1 MMGDMTGITP
11 PCMNWSSSDPPS
23 AFRSFQHYCELIFD
37 GPLTKKTD
45 QEKIT
50 YALLWLGQEGI
61 RIYKAW
67 SIEFKTVKELFE
79 AFSKHFQPK
88 TNFRLERFRLQKFQQ
103 ESGETVDDFMSRC
116 RTQVQK
122 CKFSEQ
128 SEINDRLI
136 EQLIL
141 GTRHKK
147 VQEVLLSKDEKLSL
161 DTALDIART
170 QEATEAD
177 MRSLRN
183 HGNQAVN
190 IDAVT
195 QGRYQ
200 SRCGS
205 CNLSHPPRK
214 CPAYGTTCKECGRP
228 NHWAVACRSKKPRQ
242 PWRGKNPQPPRG
254 KPKFHD
260 QHGGSPKGKRLHEMT
275 QQTPNQDDL
284 QDDLQDDFETLHF
297 EYISINEISTTEAF
311 AEIDIQLKPNKPA
324 ILKAKVDTGAEGNI
338 LPLRLYR
345 QMYPDKIDVS
355 GSPKKGV
362 LQPNTTVITAYN
374 QTIIPNLGTH
384 TLHCAHKQAEVEA
397 EFYVVDNSGPA
408 IIGLPTLVDL
418 GLVTLNCSI
427 ETVNTPCTIKD
438 EGHLRELYPSR
449 FEGIGNFKGEH
460 HIVIDKEVP
469 PVVHPARR
477 CPISIKDEIKKEID
491 QMVELDVI
499 TPVQEPTDW
508 VSSLVYTQK
517 PNGRWRI
524 CLDPRDLNKAIK
536 RSHMPTQTLDEV
548 RHKFNGATIF
558 STLDAKHGYW
568 SVKLD
573 QESSKLT
580 TFNSPFGRYRFKR
593 LPFGLCISQDI
604 FQAKM
609 TQILEGC
616 PGVIGLA
623 DDIAVIGRTE
633 EEHDAN
639 LHNLMQVATQHG
651 LVFNWEKC
659 QIKRDRIRFFGLV
672 FDKHGAH
679 PDAQRVTAMRAIEP
693 PRSKKELQ
701 EFLGIATYMS
711 PFIPNL
717 SALTEP
723 LRNLLKKDRVF
734 AWSPSHQKAFQKTKD
749 AICRDVTLA
758 YFDPRKEVVL
768 EVDASTQG
776 LGAALMQEGQPIAFA
791 SKSLT
796 DAESR
801 YANIE
806 REMLAVVY
814 ACEKFHAYVYGREFT
829 VLSDHKPLEM
839 ITLKNLGSAPPRLQR
854 FLLRLQ
860 GYNMK
865 VKYKPGKEMLLSDAM
880 SRLNPLPDE
889 SNEPHIQINFVMFS
903 DQKLQEIQTS
913 TSQDTELCALRD
925 VILEG
930 WPEERREVHQ
940 SLRKYWPFRDE
951 LSIENGIIL
960 KGPRIIIPQRL
971 REEYLHKVHEAHQGV
986 TKCQLRAKASIFWQG
1001 INKDIEELVNKC
1013 SICQKYG
1020 NAQTPETLRPH
1031 ELSSRP
1037 WQTIAADLFMFGGA
1051 EYLLVADTYSK
1062 FPIVRKMTGHPT
1074 SATII
1079 TALKE
1084 MFSEHGTPEKLISD
1098 NGPQFSSAVFEA
1110 FSKEWN
1116 FKHVTSSPRYP
1127 QSNGF
1132 IERQVKTVKA
1142 AMEKAKDADADPSKA
1157 LQYLRATPI
1166 DAHLPS
1172 PSELLL
1178 GRKIRTNLPSK
1189 ITNQLPEKD
1198 AIYQR
1203 LQTRQDEQ
1211 KKYFDKLHPN
1221 NLPPLQEGQQIRVQN
1236 QETGKWVRGRI
1247 TNRRPEPRS
1256 YELETESGQILRRNR
1271 RHIRGTEEEEIRPQ
1285 EHGHTYHDKH
1295 NHNTPTA
1302 HSEEQTSEQS
1312 NTQTHGQPY
1321 TTRFGRKVQ
1330 TPQRYSDYKM

>member
-11 PCMNWSSSDPPS
+11 PCMNWSSNDPPT
-23 AFRSFQHYCELIFD
+23 AFRSFQHYCELIFE
-37 GPLTKKTD
+37 GPLTKKSE

-61 RIYKAW
+61 RIFKAW
-67 SIEFKTVKELFE
+67 NVEVNTVKELFE
-79 AFSKHFQPK
+79 AFAKHFQPK

-103 ESGETVDDFMSRC
+103 EPGETVDDFMSKC

-128 SEINDRLI
+128 EMNDRLI
-136 EQLIL
+136 EQLIV
-141 GTRHKK
+141 GTRLKK
-147 VQEVLLSKDEKLSL
+147 VQEILLSKDEKLTL

-170 QEATEAD
+170 QEATEAN
-177 MRSLRN
+177 MKSLRS
-183 HGNQAVN
+183 QAVN
-190 IDAVT
+190 VDAVKK
-195 QGRYQ
+195 QGQ
-200 SRCGS
+200 SRCGN
-205 CNLSHPPRK
+205 CNWSHPPRK
-214 CPAYGTTCKECGRP
+214 CPAYGTTCKECGKP
-228 NHWAVACRSKKPRQ
+228 NHWAVVCRSKKYKQ
-242 PWRGKNPQPPRG
+242 SWKGKNPQPTKGETRPSDQHKGKPNSSIRHKG
-254 KPKFHD
+254 KPK
-260 QHGGSPKGKRLHEMT
+260 KLHEMT
-275 QQTPNQDDL
+275 QSSQSPDDL
-284 QDDLQDDFETLHF
+284 QEELETLKF
-297 EYISINEISTTEAF
+297 ECISIDTISTSEAF
-311 AEIDIQLKPNKPA
+311 AKIDILLKPNVPA
-324 ILKAKVDTGAEGNI
+324 TLKAKVDTGAEGNI
-338 LPLRLYR
+338 LPLRIYR
-345 QMYPDKIDVS
+345 QMYPNNIDAS
-355 GSPKKGV
+355 GLPKKGA

-374 QTIIPNLGTH
+374 RTTIPNLGTH

-397 EFYVVDNSGPA
+397 EFYVVDNNGPA
-408 IIGLPTLVDL
+408 IIGLPTSVDL
-418 GLVTLNCSI
+418 DLVTLNCAI
-427 ETVNTPCTIKD
+427 ETVHTPCRIKD
-438 EGHLRELYPSR
+438 EEHLRELYPTR
-449 FEGIGNFKGEH
+449 FKGIGNFDGEH

-469 PVVHPARR
+469 PVIHPPRR
-477 CPISIKDEIKKEID
+477 CPISIKDEIKAEID
-491 QMVELDVI
+491 QMVEMDVI

-517 PNGRWRI
+517 PNGKWRI

-536 RSHMPTQTLDEV
+536 RSHMPTQNLDEM

-568 SVKLD
+568 AVKLD
-573 QESSKLT
+573 QESSLLT

-593 LPFGLCISQDI
+593 LPFGLCTSQDI

-609 TQILEGC
+609 NQILEGC
-616 PGVIGLA
+616 PGVIGMA
-623 DDIAVIGRTE
+623 DDIAVIGKSE

-639 LHNLMQVATQHG
+639 LHNLMKVATQHG

-659 QIKRDRIRFFGLV
+659 QIKRDRIRFYGLV

-679 PDAQRVTAMRAIEP
+679 PDPQRVTAMSAIEP
-693 PRSKKELQ
+693 PRNKKELQ

-711 PFIPNL
+711 PFVPNL

-723 LRNLLKKDRVF
+723 LRNLLKKDREF
-734 AWSPSHQKAFQKTKD
+734 AWSPSHQKAFQKTKE

-758 YFDPRKEVVL
+758 YFDPKKEVVL

-796 DAESR
+796 DTERR

-814 ACEKFHAYVYGREFT
+814 ACEKFHAYVYGRAFT

-839 ITLKNLGSAPPRLQR
+839 ITVKNLGSAPPRLQR

-860 GYNMK
+860 GYNME

-880 SRLNPLPDE
+880 SRLNPLPAE
-889 SNEPHIQINFVMFS
+889 SNEPHIHIDFVMFS
-903 DQKLQEIQTS
+903 DQKLQEIRTA
-913 TSQDTELCALRD
+913 TFQDMELCALRD

-930 WPEERREVHQ
+930 WPEERKEVHQ
-940 SLRKYWPFRDE
+940 SLRKYWPYRDE
-951 LSIENGIIL
+951 LSIENGILL
-960 KGPRIIIPQRL
+960 KGPRIIIPERIK
-971 REEYLHKVHEAHQGV
+971 EEYLHKVHEAHQGV
-986 TKCQLRAKASIFWQG
+986 TKCQLRAKASIFWHG
-1001 INKDIEELVNKC
+1001 INKDIEELVSSC

-1020 NAQTPETLRPH
+1020 SAQPSETLRPH
-1031 ELSSRP
+1031 EISSRP
-1037 WQTIAADLFMFGGA
+1037 WQTIAADLFMSGGA

-1062 FPIVRKMTGHPT
+1062 FPIVRKMPGSIT
-1074 SATII
+1074 SAAVI

-1084 MFSEHGTPEKLISD
+1084 IFSEHGTPEKLISD
-1098 NGPQFSSAVFEA
+1098 NGPQFSSAVFES
-1110 FSKEWN
+1110 FKKDWN
-1116 FKHVTSSPRYP
+1116 FNHVTSSPRYP

-1142 AMEKAKDADADPSKA
+1142 AMEKARDAHTDPNKA

-1178 GRKIRTNLPSK
+1178 GRKIRTNLPGK
-1189 ITNQLPEKD
+1189 IPNQLPEKD

-1203 LQTRQDEQ
+1203 LQSRQDEQ
-1211 KKYFDKLHPN
+1211 KAYFDKRHPT
-1221 NLPPLQEGQQIRVQN
+1221 NLPPMQEGQQIRVQN
-1236 QETGKWVRGRI
+1236 QETGKWERGRI
-1247 TNRRPEPRS
+1247 TKKRPEPRS
-1256 YELETESGQILRRNR
+1256 YEVETESGQILRRNR
-1271 RHIRGTEEEEIRPQ
+1271 RHIRGTEEKEIRPH
-1285 EHGHTYHDKH
+1285 EHGHTHHDKQ
-1295 NHNTPTA
+1295 NHTPTT
-1302 HSEEQTSEQS
+1302 HSEEQTSEHSDKQQS
-1312 NTQTHGQPY
+1312 HKQPY

-1330 TPQRYSDYKM
+1330 TPNWCSDYKM